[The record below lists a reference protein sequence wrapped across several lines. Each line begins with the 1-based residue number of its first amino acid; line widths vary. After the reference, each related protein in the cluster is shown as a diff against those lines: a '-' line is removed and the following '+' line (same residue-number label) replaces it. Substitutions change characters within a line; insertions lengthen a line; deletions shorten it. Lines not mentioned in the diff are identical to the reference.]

1 MNPSS
6 NFREDR
12 VNKAFV
18 LCVAL
23 VLGLVGASRA
33 ENSVGKKARGT
44 KTKVASDKAPLRL
57 VKTILLPNI
66 EGDFDHF
73 GIDLKGNR
81 LFLTAEDHHSVEVFN
96 LKSNTRV
103 HSIGGLGEPHN
114 VRYLPDRNKLVVVDG
129 GAGEVK
135 FLKGDSY
142 KPIDSA
148 KLLEGADSAVF
159 DPGSGYLYVAAGGKD
174 AHLDYSN
181 LSITDTNEDKHLG
194 DIRIESPILE
204 AMALEKLGPRM
215 FVSDTA
221 HSQVLV
227 IDREKRAV
235 VTKWPVTG
243 TQNNVTIA
251 LDEPNHR
258 LFLVTRTSPQF
269 VVMDSENGKQIASL
283 PAVTGADDMFFDA
296 ARKRIYVTAREGHIM
311 VYEQKDPDT
320 YSLLAKVPGSVG
332 GKTSLFVPELN
343 RLYVAVCKAGG
354 SKKGSKVAKV
364 ETFEVQ

>member
-6 NFREDR
+6 NFQEDR
-12 VNKAFV
+12 VNKALV
-18 LCVAL
+18 LFVAL
-23 VLGLVGASRA
+23 VFGLLGTGRA
-33 ENSVGKKARGT
+33 ENSVGQKAHGT
-44 KTKVASDKAPLRL
+44 KAKVAAGKAPLRL

-96 LKSNTRV
+96 LKSNTRI
-103 HSIGGLGEPHN
+103 HSIGGLDEPHN
-114 VRYLPDRNKLVVVDG
+114 VRYLPDPNKLVVVDG

-148 KLLEGADSAVF
+148 KLLEGAQSHAF
-159 DPGSGYLYVAAGGKD
+159 DPASGYLYVAAGGKD
-174 AHLDYSN
+174 ANLDYSN
-181 LSITDTNEDKHLG
+181 LSLTDTNGDKHLG

-204 AMALEKLGPRM
+204 AMVLEKSGPRM
-215 FVSDTA
+215 FVIDTA
-221 HSQVLV
+221 HSQVLI

-235 VTKWPVTG
+235 VTKWSVTG
-243 TQNNVTIA
+243 SQNNVTIA

-258 LFLVTRTSPQF
+258 LFLVTRTPPQF
-269 VVMDSENGKQIASL
+269 VVMDSENGKQITSL

-320 YSLLAKVPGSVG
+320 YSLLAKPPG
-332 GKTSLFVPELN
+332 
-343 RLYVAVCKAGG
+343 AVSG
-354 SKKGSKVAKV
+354 
-364 ETFEVQ
+364 TTP

>member
-1 MNPSS
+1 M
-6 NFREDR
+6 
-12 VNKAFV
+12 NKAFV
-18 LCVAL
+18 LFVAL
-23 VLGLVGASRA
+23 VCGLVGSSRA
-33 ENSVGKKARGT
+33 ENFVAKKPHVT
-44 KTKVASDKAPLRL
+44 KAEAAEGKAPLRL
-57 VKTILLPNI
+57 VRTILLPNI

-114 VRYLPDRNKLVVVDG
+114 VRYLSDSNKLLVVDG
-129 GAGEVK
+129 DGGEVK

-159 DPGSGYLYVAAGGKD
+159 DPKSGYLYVAAGGKD
-174 AHLDYSN
+174 AHLNYSN
-181 LSITDTNEDKHLG
+181 LSITDTKEDKHLA

-204 AMALEKLGPRM
+204 AMALEKSGPRM

-227 IDREKRAV
+227 VDREKRAV

-243 TQNNVTIA
+243 AQNNVTVA

-258 LFLVTRTSPQF
+258 LFLVTRTPPQF
-269 VVMDSENGKQIASL
+269 VVMDSENGKQITSL
-283 PAVTGADDMFFDA
+283 PAATGADDMFFDA

-311 VYEQKDPDT
+311 VYEQKNPDT

-332 GKTSLFVPELN
+332 GKTSLFIPELN

-364 ETFEVQ
+364 EIFEVQ

>member
-1 MNPSS
+1 MNPSL

-12 VNKAFV
+12 VNKALV
-18 LCVAL
+18 LVVAL
-23 VLGLVGASRA
+23 VFGLVGTSPSQNA
-33 ENSVGKKARGT
+33 VGKKAHGT
-44 KTKVASDKAPLRL
+44 KPKIAAGKAPLRL
-57 VKTILLPNI
+57 VKTILLPDI

-81 LFLTAEDHHSVEVFN
+81 LFLTAEDHQSVEVFN
-96 LKSNTRV
+96 LKSNTRI
-103 HSIGGLGEPHN
+103 HSIGGLDEPHN

-159 DPGSGYLYVAAGGKD
+159 DPKSGYIYVAAGGKD

-181 LSITDTNEDKHLG
+181 LSITDTNEDKHLA

-204 AMALEKLGPRM
+204 AMALEKSGPRM

-221 HSQVLV
+221 HSQVLI
-227 IDREKRAV
+227 IDREKRTV
-235 VTKWPVTG
+235 ITKWPITG
-243 TQNNVTIA
+243 SQNNVTIA

-258 LFLVTRTSPQF
+258 LFLVTRTPPQF
-269 VVMDSENGKQIASL
+269 VVMDSENGKQITSL
-283 PAVTGADDMFFDA
+283 PAVTGADDTFFDA

-320 YSLLAKVPGSVG
+320 YALLAKVPGSVG

-343 RLYVAVCKAGG
+343 RLYVAVCKARG
-354 SKKGSKVAKV
+354 SKKGSKVAKI
-364 ETFEVQ
+364 EIFEVQ